1 MNEKIKSLVQISLE
15 RINNCNSINDLEL
28 IKIELLSK
36 NGSFANLMKDLK
48 AIPNDQKPYYGKI
61 INEAKSEVL
70 NVFSQKFS
78 FLNEQAL
85 KEKEKSEALDVTL
98 SKKREIGAF
107 NPINIVKKDI
117 SDIFIGMGFSLAD
130 GPEIELKKYNFDLLN
145 IPDDHPAR
153 DLTDTFYITD
163 DLLLRT
169 QTSGVQI
176 RVMEKEKPPIK
187 IICPGKVYRPDDDA
201 THSPMFHQIEGL
213 YVDEN
218 VTLKDLKK
226 TLEEFAKLFFDK
238 DTIVRFRPSFFPFT
252 EPSVEVDLSC
262 RMCHGKGCSL
272 CKYTGWLELLGAGV
286 VNPIVLEKAGLDSK
300 KYSGFAFGIGV
311 ERAAMI
317 KYGIPDMRL
326 MFDNDIRFIKQFK
339 F

>member
-1 MNEKIKSLVQISLE
+1 MKEKIKSLVKNSLEQISD
-15 RINNCNSINDLEL
+15 CNSLKELEL
-28 IKIELLSK
+28 IKIEILSK

-48 AIPNDQKPYYGKI
+48 NIPNEQKPFYGKI

-70 NVFSQKFS
+70 NVFSTKS
-78 FLNEQAL
+78 SILNEQEQNA
-85 KEKEKSEALDVTL
+85 KEKKEALDVTL
-98 SKKREIGAF
+98 SKKYNIGAF
-107 NPINIVKKDI
+107 NPINIVKQDI
-117 SDIFIGMGFSLAD
+117 SNIFIGMGFSLAD

-145 IPDDHPAR
+145 IPEDHPAR
-153 DLTDTFYITD
+153 DFTDTFYITEN
-163 DLLLRT
+163 LLLRT
-169 QTSGVQI
+169 QTSGVQV
-176 RVMEKEKPPIK
+176 RVLEKEKPPIK

-213 YVDEN
+213 YIDEN

-238 DTIVRFRPSFFPFT
+238 HTTVRFRPSFFPFT

-262 RMCHGKGCSL
+262 SMCHGKGCNL
-272 CKYTGWLELLGAGV
+272 CKNTGWLELLGAGV
-286 VNPIVLEKAGLDSK
+286 VNPVVLEKSGLDSK

-326 MFDNDIRFIKQFK
+326 MFDNDVRFIKQFK